1 MAKTR
6 TSTQTQTQT
15 ARTNRNTHQRQ
26 AYTLEYAAAICPH
39 PGLANNLSATF
50 GLEPVD
56 AAGIRD
62 ATKNLIVQS
71 ANVLTANLN
80 EKALQMHLQRVIGAF
95 VSSAC
100 GAGQIYGQ
108 KISQAR
114 DMTTRL
120 ANEDRDEDQDG
131 PSGFDSRAARARLF
145 AAETGL
151 QAHAILSA
159 AEGAV
164 DAYADVTGETWK
176 PYEAPRL
183 NSQSVS
189 RQSAAA
195 EIAAFGE

>member
-6 TSTQTQTQT
+6 TSTQTQA
-15 ARTNRNTHQRQ
+15 ARTTRNTDQRQ
-26 AYTLEYAAAICPH
+26 AYTIEYATAICPH
-39 PGLANNLSATF
+39 AGLANNLSATF
-50 GLEPVD
+50 GFEPVD
-56 AAGIRD
+56 AAAIRD

-71 ANVLTANLN
+71 ANALAANLN

-100 GAGQIYGQ
+100 GAGQFYGQ
-108 KISQAR
+108 KVSQAR
-114 DMTTRL
+114 DMTTPL

-151 QAHAILSA
+151 QAHALLSA

>member
-1 MAKTR
+1 MAKTQ
-6 TSTQTQTQT
+6 TPTQTQ
-15 ARTNRNTHQRQ
+15 AAKRTRKTDERQ
-26 AYTLEYAAAICPH
+26 IYTLEYATAICPH
-39 PGLANNLSATF
+39 AGLASNLSSTF
-50 GLEPVD
+50 GLNPVD

-71 ANVLTANLN
+71 ADALAANLN
-80 EKALQMHLQRVIGAF
+80 EKALQMHLQRVVGAF

-100 GAGQIYGQ
+100 GAGQFYGQ
-108 KISQAR
+108 KMSQAR

-120 ANEDRDEDQDG
+120 ANEDRDEDRDG
-131 PSGFDSRAARARLF
+131 PSGFESRAARARLF

-151 QAHAILSA
+151 QAHALLCA

-164 DAYADVTGETWK
+164 DAYADATGETWK

-183 NSQSVS
+183 NSQNLS

-195 EIAAFGE
+195 ELAAFGA

>member
-1 MAKTR
+1 MAKTPTTAQTR
-6 TSTQTQTQT
+6 TTTTT
-15 ARTNRNTHQRQ
+15 RKTEERQ
-26 AYTLEYAAAICPH
+26 IYTLEYAAAICPH
-39 PGLANNLSATF
+39 PSLANNLTATF
-50 GLEPVD
+50 DLEPVD

-71 ANVLTANLN
+71 ADALAANLN
-80 EKALQMHLQRVIGAF
+80 EKATQMHLQRVVGAF

-100 GAGQIYGQ
+100 GAGQFYGQ

-120 ANEDRDEDQDG
+120 ANDDRDEDQDG
-131 PSGFDSRAARARLF
+131 PSGFESRAARARLF

-151 QAHAILSA
+151 QAHALLSA